1 MKKAKR
7 LSAALTAAALAAVVL
22 YAGPAVASDTG
33 QSNSENNLVSEQ
45 APQSESFSEEV
56 ASTVTNQ
63 DHGRN
68 EITLLDEL
76 ATSSDMEAQ
85 LGNSATAANPGLKSE
100 CPDPVFMA
108 YYRTWRDV
116 KMPHNANSDLPD
128 PNVIAMTDLPYGVDI
143 VSLFHYVDPSKNI
156 DQSEFWNTV
165 RDVYVPALHERGTK
179 VIRTIG
185 IDEFFK
191 PT

>member
-1 MKKAKR
+1 MVKSYGDEASIPDNLITEAFKYTLVHTRVQVCMIGDSTKKAKR

-68 EITLLDEL
+68 EITRLDEL
-76 ATSSDMEAQ
+76 ATSNDMEVQ

-100 CPDPVFMA
+100 CPDPVFMT

-128 PNVIAMTDLPYGVDI
+128 PNVIAMTDLPYGVNI
-143 VSLFHYVDPSKNI
+143 VSLFH
-156 DQSEFWNTV
+156 
-165 RDVYVPALHERGTK
+165 
-179 VIRTIG
+179 
-185 IDEFFK
+185 
-191 PT
+191 